1 MSGSTS
7 VPTNIS
13 SPLLPQSV
21 VWFCLLVAFG
31 SGVVLSS
38 FTGRGTS
45 RIEVAKPSE
54 GGSGFVVPKWEAP
67 RTLHPVPGAAETDGS
82 AREDDD
88 GSDSAEPER
97 GEVQSEGGSPKIE
110 MPKGRRPGGD
120 SAHCCFHSDLPSRV
134 PVT

>member
-45 RIEVAKPSE
+45 RIEVAPPSE
-54 GGSGFVVPKWEAP
+54 GESGFVVPKWEVP
-67 RTLHPVPGAAETDGS
+67 RTLHPVPGAAEPDGS
-82 AREDDD
+82 AGEAND
-88 GSDSAEPER
+88 GLDSADPER
-97 GEVQSEGGSPKIE
+97 GEVQSEGGSPKSD
-110 MPKGRRPGGD
+110 MPEGRLPGRD